1 MCTWVAWWYRPDGG
15 GDDDERKV
23 AELLADMA
31 VASLSTA
38 DGRSTAARGLERALE
53 LLKQDVAFLEA
64 ALALEPRSP
73 RSRD

>member
-1 MCTWVAWWYRPDGG
+1 MCTWVAWWYRPDG
-15 GDDDERKV
+15 DNDEREV
-23 AELLADMA
+23 AESLADMA

-38 DGRSTAARGLERALE
+38 EGRSTGARGPERALE

-64 ALALEPRSP
+64 ALGLEPQSP